1 MRDELHA
8 YLLTLDPPVSGAE
21 IAAELKAIM
30 EAAARVK
37 RLTAN
42 PIERTALTPDEEG
55 DSRE

>member
-1 MRDELHA
+1 MRDELRA
-8 YLLTLDPPVSGAE
+8 YLGGIEQPFGAVE
-21 IAAELKAIM
+21 MAAELKAVF

-55 DSRE
+55 S